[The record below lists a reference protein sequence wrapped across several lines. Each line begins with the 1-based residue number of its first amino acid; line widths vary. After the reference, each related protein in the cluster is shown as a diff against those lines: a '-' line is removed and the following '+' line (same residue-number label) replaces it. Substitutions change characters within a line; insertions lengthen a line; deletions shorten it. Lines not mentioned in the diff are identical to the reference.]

1 VASDSVKQCAQHH
14 VPEVYLARK
23 GTKCRAKEVQQRASR
38 ASKTLT
44 SARLQRATY
53 VQRGRISVRQG
64 RYECLQRDF
73 SLSVWL
79 WESMPPALHWG
90 SGSEL
95 PETPTSSIL
104 TKQKTYSLAR
114 RVILAVP
121 RVRFSSAAF
130 LLNSSACAALTFI
143 SRHFRVA
150 RATASLIYDR
160 STCTEARRKMA
171 LLRIPLTTIA
181 DTQRGRS
188 GVLCSSPALAARGGL
203 LPVIR
208 LD

>member
-1 VASDSVKQCAQHH
+1 MQVWPATASSNARNIMCPRSTWPARGQSAAPKRCSNGHRGLRKH
-14 VPEVYLARK
+14 CLVPGCNEL
-23 GTKCRAKEVQQRASR
+23 
-38 ASKTLT
+38 
-44 SARLQRATY
+44 
-53 VQRGRISVRQG
+53 RISVRQG

-130 LLNSSACAALTFI
+130 LLNSSAFAALTFI